1 MDGFTLLDGGVII
14 VILVSAVLAHSR
26 GLVREL
32 LSIAGWAFAG
42 IVAYMLTPAVEPL
55 LREVP
60 ILSELISGS
69 CMLSLIVAFAVV
81 FALALIVSSIF
92 TPLFSSI
99 IQKSILGRIDQG
111 MGFLFGVVRG
121 ILLVLVMLILY
132 DNILATD
139 DRLDI
144 VENSKSRE
152 ILSTSQSNLAAMLPT
167 EVPNWLE
174 KRYEGFVGYC
184 E

>member
-69 CMLSLIVAFAVV
+69 CMLSLIVAFAVSSTSSLHS
-81 FALALIVSSIF
+81 FPQPGGSLSPMMLMRFLMRDQLHPPLLASRMMHF
-92 TPLFSSI
+92 TAISGRLLGF
-99 IQKSILGRIDQG
+99 SILA
-111 MGFLFGVVRG
+111 MSFC
-121 ILLVLVMLILY
+121 
-132 DNILATD
+132 
-139 DRLDI
+139 
-144 VENSKSRE
+144 SSR
-152 ILSTSQSNLAAMLPT
+152 
-167 EVPNWLE
+167 
-174 KRYEGFVGYC
+174 
-184 E
+184 